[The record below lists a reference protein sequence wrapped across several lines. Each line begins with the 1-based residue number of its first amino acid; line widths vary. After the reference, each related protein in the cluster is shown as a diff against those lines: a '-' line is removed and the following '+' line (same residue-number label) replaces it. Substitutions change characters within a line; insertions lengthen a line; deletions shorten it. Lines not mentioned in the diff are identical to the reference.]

1 VAIRAPFYGQ
11 DRKEFVED
19 IAVSTGATV
28 VVSEMDKFDTKLLG
42 GCDKILIK
50 KDSTIIMGGHGE
62 KELVDSRVSSLK
74 ERLNSKEQEQGKF
87 LQERVSKL
95 SGGVG
100 VMYVG
105 GNTELEMQERFDRVE
120 DALLAVKS
128 AISEGISPG
137 GGIAYIDAVLS
148 VSQSLTDGKGSA
160 SFNKGVGIITTAC
173 YAPFRQILTNAS
185 LKINEVYDELLKT
198 NGDDVYGMGYDVK
211 NFEVVNMKE
220 SGIIDPTKVSRVAL
234 ESASSIA
241 GILLTTECSVI
252 N

>member
-1 VAIRAPFYGQ
+1 
-11 DRKEFVED
+11 
-19 IAVSTGATV
+19 
-28 VVSEMDKFDTKLLG
+28 M
-42 GCDKILIK
+42 
-50 KDSTIIMGGHGE
+50 
-62 KELVDSRVSSLK
+62 
-74 ERLNSKEQEQGKF
+74 
-87 LQERVSKL
+87 
-95 SGGVG
+95 
-100 VMYVG
+100 
-105 GNTELEMQERFDRVE
+105 
-120 DALLAVKS
+120 AVKS

-148 VSQSLTDGKGSA
+148 VSQSLSDGKGSS